1 MSNPNEIVSKIGI
14 EIIAREI
21 EIERNRKL
29 RKSKE
34 NSNRK
39 IRITGTSSNKWNKKT
54 ERAGTIINRNRN
66 KETKQRNKIIEKT
79 RNRKNKGNKITKRNR
94 TN

>member
-29 RKSKE
+29 KKSKE

-39 IRITGTSSNKWNKKT
+39 IRITGTSSNK
-54 ERAGTIINRNRN
+54 
-66 KETKQRNKIIEKT
+66 
-79 RNRKNKGNKITKRNR
+79 
-94 TN
+94 

>member
-29 RKSKE
+29 KKSKE
-34 NSNRK
+34 NSYRK
-39 IRITGTSSNKWNKKT
+39 IRITGTRSNK
-54 ERAGTIINRNRN
+54 
-66 KETKQRNKIIEKT
+66 
-79 RNRKNKGNKITKRNR
+79 
-94 TN
+94 

>member
-1 MSNPNEIVSKIGI
+1 MSNSNEIVSKIGI

-29 RKSKE
+29 KKSKE

-39 IRITGTSSNKWNKKT
+39 L
-54 ERAGTIINRNRN
+54 E
-66 KETKQRNKIIEKT
+66 
-79 RNRKNKGNKITKRNR
+79 
-94 TN
+94 

>member
-29 RKSKE
+29 KKSKE
-34 NSNRK
+34 NSYRK
-39 IRITGTSSNKWNKKT
+39 IRITGTRSNKWNKKT
-54 ERAGTIINRNRN
+54 ERARAIINRNRN
-66 KETKQRNKIIEKT
+66 KETKQV
-79 RNRKNKGNKITKRNR
+79 TK
-94 TN
+94 